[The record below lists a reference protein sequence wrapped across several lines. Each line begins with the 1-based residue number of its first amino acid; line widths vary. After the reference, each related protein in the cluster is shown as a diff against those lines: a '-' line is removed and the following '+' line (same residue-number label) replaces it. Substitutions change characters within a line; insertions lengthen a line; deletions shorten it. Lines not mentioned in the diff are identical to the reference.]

1 MIVEEEKS
9 FRHYTDRQQKE
20 LDISNM
26 LREAILY
33 KFSHENV
40 KGNICTNK
48 IQVTPCYVVLS
59 GWYLPSWWQNCLV
72 WNPILSHKILL
83 IFFIHT
89 CVPKWY
95 PLPRFCSQTINEHC
109 GHIFSVWADTLSGFC
124 SILQTKLYLQTLLE
138 FDPKCF
144 IYFV

>member
-59 GWYLPSWWQNCLV
+59 G
-72 WNPILSHKILL
+72 
-83 IFFIHT
+83 
-89 CVPKWY
+89 
-95 PLPRFCSQTINEHC
+95 
-109 GHIFSVWADTLSGFC
+109 
-124 SILQTKLYLQTLLE
+124 
-138 FDPKCF
+138 
-144 IYFV
+144 